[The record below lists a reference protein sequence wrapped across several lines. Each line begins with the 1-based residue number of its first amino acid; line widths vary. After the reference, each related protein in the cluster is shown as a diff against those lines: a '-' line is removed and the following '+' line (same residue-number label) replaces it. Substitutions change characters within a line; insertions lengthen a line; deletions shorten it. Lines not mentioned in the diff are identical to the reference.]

1 MSKRRRSGWM
11 QRHLADPYVK
21 MAEQQ
26 GWRSRAAFKLAEI
39 DEKEKLLR
47 PGMSVV
53 DLGAAPG
60 GWSQV
65 VMRRVG
71 RRCRLYTLDIVP
83 MDEIEGAMFIQGDF
97 RDETTLRALE
107 EALER
112 KTVDLVISDMAPN
125 LSGVAAVDQP
135 AAMYLAEL
143 AMAFALEWLAPNGAF
158 LVKVFQGEG
167 FDSFL
172 RELRTQFGNVKVCKP
187 SASRSA
193 SREVY
198 LLARHRRMV

>member
-71 RRCRLYTLDIVP
+71 HRCRLYALDILP
-83 MDEIEGAMFIQGDF
+83 MEEIEGAMFIQGDF

-125 LSGVAAVDQP
+125 LSGVNAVDQP
-135 AAMYLAEL
+135 RSIYLCEL
-143 AMAFALEWLAPNGAF
+143 ALDFARSVLKPGGG
-158 LVKVFQGEG
+158 LVTKVFHGEG
-167 FDSFL
+167 FDAFIKDARSSF
-172 RELRTQFGNVKVCKP
+172 RRVVTRKP
-187 SASRSA
+187 RASRPK

-198 LLARHRRMV
+198 ALARSRKL